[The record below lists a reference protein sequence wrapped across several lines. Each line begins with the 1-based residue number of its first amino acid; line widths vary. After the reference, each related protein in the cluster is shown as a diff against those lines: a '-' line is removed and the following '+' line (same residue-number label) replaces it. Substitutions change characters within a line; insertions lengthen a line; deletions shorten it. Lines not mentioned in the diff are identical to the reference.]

1 MNDFTNRQKEIID
14 VSIQLISEGG
24 IQALT
29 IKNMSENIGISE
41 PAIYR
46 HFDSKMDILLGILS
60 YFKNNTKA
68 ILNKITDSEASTIEK
83 LKLIFLEHFKQFTQ
97 NPAMAAVIF
106 SEEIFQNDKRLSDE
120 VFSIMKLNQDKIL
133 SIIKEGQKKDQIRS
147 DVSKEQL
154 VLIITGTLRLV
165 VTKWRLSDFSFDL
178 QTEGIKSWNT
188 LIILIKA
195 N

>member
-1 MNDFTNRQKEIID
+1 MNNFTDRQKEIID

-29 IKNMSENIGISE
+29 IKNISDIIGISE

-46 HFDSKMDILLGILS
+46 HFDSKMDILLGVLS
-60 YFKNNTKA
+60 YFKNKTKT
-68 ILNKITDSEASTIEK
+68 ILDRITDSEVSTIEK

-97 NPAMAAVIF
+97 NPAITAVIF

-133 SIIKEGQKKDQIRS
+133 SIIKEGQKKEQIRS

-154 VLIITGTLRLV
+154 ALIITGSLRLV
-165 VTKWRLSDFSFDL
+165 VKKWRLSNFSFDL
-178 QTEGIKSWNT
+178 QAEGVKSWNT
-188 LIILIKA
+188 LSILIKA
-195 N
+195 D

>member
-1 MNDFTNRQKEIID
+1 MNNFTDRQKEIID

-29 IKNMSENIGISE
+29 IKNISDIIGISE

-46 HFDSKMDILLGILS
+46 HFDSKMDILLGVLS
-60 YFKNNTKA
+60 YFKNKTKT
-68 ILNKITDSEASTIEK
+68 ILDRITDSEVSTIEK

-97 NPAMAAVIF
+97 NPAITAVIF

-133 SIIKEGQKKDQIRS
+133 SIIKEGQKKEQIRS

-154 VLIITGTLRLV
+154 ALIITGSLRLV
-165 VTKWRLSDFSFDL
+165 VKKWRLSNFSFDL
-178 QTEGIKSWNT
+178 QAEGVKSWNT
-188 LIILIKA
+188 LSILIKA